1 MTLNPGS
8 TPAPVNAAALRQI
21 NDLPGPRGW
30 PLLGNLLQVRMPR
43 IHQDMEAWSKQ
54 YGPFFR
60 VRLGPTRLLV
70 VADHQAINA
79 ILRDRPDGFR
89 RASRVRE
96 VGVEMGATPG
106 LFTAEGESWRNQR
119 RMVMA
124 SFAPGHIRAYFPSLL
139 KVTQRLQTR
148 WQKAARQGVPID
160 LQADLKRFTVDAIAG
175 LAFGSEVNSLESGE
189 DVIQRHLDIV
199 LAGVYRRVMSPLPY
213 WRWLRLP
220 ADRQIERS
228 NAALRTAIQDFV
240 AQARARIEAD
250 PGLRE
255 HPRNLLEAMIA
266 AADQGD
272 AGVDDRDVVGNVSTM
287 LFGGE
292 DTTANTLAWLI
303 YLLHRNP
310 RAWRLAQDEV
320 ERLAPDPA
328 SLTLEQI
335 DALDYLEACA
345 NEAMRL
351 KPVAPFLG
359 LEALRDTTVADIHVP
374 AGTTVWCV
382 MRHDSVDE
390 RHFPKASEF
399 EPQRWLGD
407 GGTPAAGGVAKR
419 VAMPFG
425 SGPRLCPGR
434 YLALLEIKLAMAM
447 LVSRFEIEAVDTPD
461 GGEAQEVMAFTMNP
475 VGLRMRLRERG

>member
-1 MTLNPGS
+1 M
-8 TPAPVNAAALRQI
+8 
-21 NDLPGPRGW
+21 
-30 PLLGNLLQVRMPR
+30 
-43 IHQDMEAWSKQ
+43 
-54 YGPFFR
+54 
-60 VRLGPTRLLV
+60 
-70 VADHQAINA
+70 
-79 ILRDRPDGFR
+79 
-89 RASRVRE
+89 
-96 VGVEMGATPG
+96 
-106 LFTAEGESWRNQR
+106 
-119 RMVMA
+119 
-124 SFAPGHIRAYFPSLL
+124 
-139 KVTQRLQTR
+139 
-148 WQKAARQGVPID
+148 
-160 LQADLKRFTVDAIAG
+160 
-175 LAFGSEVNSLESGE
+175 
-189 DVIQRHLDIV
+189 IQRHLDIV

-266 AADQGD
+266 EAMIAAADQGD

-292 DTTANTLAWLI
+292 DTIANTLAWLI

-390 RHFPKASEF
+390 RHFPNASEF

-407 GGTPAAGGVAKR
+407 GVAPAAGGVAKR

-447 LVSRFEIEAVDTPD
+447 LVSRFEIEAVATPD
-461 GGEAQEVMAFTMNP
+461 GAEAQEVMAFTMNP

>member
-43 IHQDMEAWSKQ
+43 IHQDMEAWSRQ

-351 KPVAPFLG
+351 KPVAPFRG

-390 RHFPKASEF
+390 RHFPNASEF
-399 EPQRWLGD
+399 EPQRWLSD
-407 GGTPAAGGVAKR
+407 GVAPAAGGVAKR